1 VSQRPGRRL
10 TILYL
15 LHATLHPCIDR
26 CIDHTSPRAVCMYAV
41 TDHSWTR
48 IASGGDMCA
57 GGNEMLRAR
66 VVLRYAQ
73 SGK

>member
-1 VSQRPGRRL
+1 
-10 TILYL
+10 
-15 LHATLHPCIDR
+15 
-26 CIDHTSPRAVCMYAV
+26 MYAV